1 MSSILNWIA
10 HDEEEEE
17 KSSDGNYNTLSKDM
31 LPSWALFSFCA
42 MHTLCINE
50 PLYFICHTEV
60 FANLNDNDLGL
71 NLAFCAFYRNSV
83 TES

>member
-17 KSSDGNYNTLSKDM
+17 KIIRWELQHFIKGYASILS
-31 LPSWALFSFCA
+31 FIFF
-42 MHTLCINE
+42 LCNAHFVHKWTII
-50 PLYFICHTEV
+50 LICHTEV

-71 NLAFCAFYRNSV
+71 NFAFCAFYRNSV